1 MATTITSAGGLQ
13 SASFDVSLVNLYD
26 CQHLYQLARAR
37 SPESRAALTDA
48 VASMFNISLEAYE
61 AELAADVLLSL
72 LAQAESD
79 LRAALA
85 ERLAANERVPLRIA
99 ISLASDEIKVAS
111 AMLQH
116 SPVLNDLDLMY
127 IIQSHSADH
136 WAAVAARRELC
147 APLIE
152 VLANKRDERT
162 AEALLQNTDI
172 TLPVSAMEIF
182 TDMAKDSE
190 RLRLP
195 LVHRPELP
203 GELAQRLYEAV
214 GVELRAA
221 LVSKFP
227 DAPFAQELDATMQDI
242 QQEIVNVTYA
252 APKPKAVIIPSGAR
266 EAARLYAARSLVS
279 PGKMIEALRLG
290 QFSYFTA
297 LFAEYSGLQACMVDT
312 IMKQRGGK
320 GLAIACKARKMDRS
334 DFMTVYMLKSSLSSR
349 DKIVDHSDLA
359 QALAT
364 FDRVQSEFA
373 QKMLGK
379 ALNAQDAMGLA

>member
-1 MATTITSAGGLQ
+1 MATTITNAGGLQ

-26 CQHLYQLARAR
+26 CQHLYQLARNR

-48 VASMFNISLEAYE
+48 VASLFNISLESYE

-99 ISLASDEIKVAS
+99 LSLANDEINVAQTV
-111 AMLQH
+111 LKH

-127 IIQSHSADH
+127 IVQSHSAEH
-136 WAAVAARRELC
+136 WTAVAGRRGLS
-147 APLIE
+147 APLIN
-152 VLANKRDERT
+152 VLADKRDEST
-162 AEALLQNTDI
+162 AEALLKNDGV
-172 TLPVSAMEIF
+172 TLPETAMEIF
-182 TDMAKDSE
+182 TDMARDSE

-203 GELAQRLYEAV
+203 GELAQRVYEAV
-214 GVELRAA
+214 GVELRAT
-221 LVSKFP
+221 LVAKFP
-227 DAPFAQELDATMQDI
+227 DAPFAKALDSAMEEVQQD
-242 QQEIVNVTYA
+242 IVNVTM
-252 APKPKAVIIPSGAR
+252 PSPRPKAVIIPTGAR
-266 EAARLYAARSLVS
+266 EAARFHASRSQVT

-290 QFSYFTA
+290 QFSYFLA
-297 LFAEYSGLQACMVDT
+297 LFAEYSGLQSCMVDT
-312 IMKQRGGK
+312 LMKQKGGK

-359 QALAT
+359 AALAT

-379 ALNAQDAMGLA
+379 ALSAQDALGFN